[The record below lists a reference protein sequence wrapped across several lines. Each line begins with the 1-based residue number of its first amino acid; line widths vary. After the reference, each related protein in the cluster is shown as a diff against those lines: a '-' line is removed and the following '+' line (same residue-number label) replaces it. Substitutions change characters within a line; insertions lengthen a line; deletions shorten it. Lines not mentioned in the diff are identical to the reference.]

1 MNTAPARK
9 MFLLG
14 QGKLGSAL
22 HAVFME
28 RGWQI
33 TNPGRSDF
41 DFSDFQAL
49 RVALDNAQPDV
60 IVNAAAMAGIDQ
72 CESAADQA
80 FHLNALLP
88 RELARFAESKGAL
101 VVHFSTEAVFSGRK
115 RDYYTEDD
123 TPDPINIYG
132 LSKLAGDH
140 CVRENC
146 GRYYILRLPI
156 LFGPSPKSGQFLEK
170 MLAKARAGA
179 GQLSIAADIITTP
192 SFSCDVAEQVEQMV
206 SDKAAFGLYHL
217 ANSGQA
223 SLYDLVR
230 EACLGL
236 GLSTEVCAA
245 SHRDFPGVGRKNDFT
260 PLRSAKIPALRPWQA
275 ALKEYLAMKEMI

>member
-1 MNTAPARK
+1 MTEHGRRL
-9 MFLLG
+9 FLLG
-14 QGKLGSAL
+14 RGKLGTAL
-22 HAVFME
+22 HSVFKE

-41 DFSDFQAL
+41 DFSDFPAL
-49 RVALDNAQPDV
+49 LAALSSAQPDV
-60 IVNAAAMAGIDQ
+60 ILNAAAMAGIDQ
-72 CESAADQA
+72 CESLADQA

-140 CVRENC
+140 CVKENC
-146 GRYYILRLPI
+146 GRYYIFRLPI
-156 LFGPSPKSGQFLEK
+156 LFGSSPKSGQFLEK
-170 MLAKARAGA
+170 MLAKARSGA

-192 SFSCDVAEQVEQMV
+192 SFSCDVAEQVAQMV
-206 SDKAAFGLYHL
+206 SEKAAFGLYHL

-230 EACLGL
+230 EACFML
-236 GLSTEVCAA
+236 GLSTEVCVA
-245 SHRDFPGVGRKNDFT
+245 SHRDFPGVGRKNNFT

-275 ALKEYLAMKEMI
+275 ALREYLETKEMI